1 VRIPKQQTLER
12 AYLVGWARSRRAG
25 VPTGYDPEESL
36 EELRELAASA
46 GAQVVGSVLQ
56 FSPEPDPA
64 TLVGRGKAH
73 EIRVNARAAHTDVII
88 IDHDLTPTQLRNLEE
103 ALDSK
108 VIDRTQLILDI
119 FAGRAQSR
127 EGQLQ
132 VELAQLTYL
141 LPRLSGH
148 GTRLSRLGGGIGTRG
163 PGEQQLEFDRRR
175 IRARIQRLSQGIE
188 RVRSERA
195 LHRDH
200 RRENQLFT
208 VALVGYTN
216 AGKSTLFNAL
226 TRAHVSTSDRLFVTL
241 DPTVRVVQLPSHR
254 RALLSDTVGFI
265 HKLPPHLVAAF
276 RATLEELE
284 GSSLLVQVTDAFH
297 PQHRQQE
304 SAVESLLETLGIVET
319 PRLLVWNK
327 IDLLDAAARARL
339 PGGPNTVAVSA
350 TTGEGFPLLL
360 EKIDAMLEADPI
372 VEAEFEFSAG
382 DGERLAFLY
391 RAGNVLSAHYEQDR
405 VTVRARLAK
414 SLRERLQSG
423 GTFQRDVAVSS

>member
-1 VRIPKQQTLER
+1 MRVRKERPLER

-25 VPTGYDPEESL
+25 FVGEYDPEESL
-36 EELRELAASA
+36 GELGELATSA

-56 FSPEPDPA
+56 FSPEPDSA
-64 TLVGRGKAH
+64 TLVGRGKVH
-73 EIRVNARAAHTDVII
+73 EIRVDARAAHADVII
-88 IDHDLTPTQLRNLEE
+88 FDHDLTPSQLRNLEY

-108 VIDRTQLILDI
+108 ILDRTQLILDI
-119 FAGRAQSR
+119 FAGRARSR

-141 LPRLSGH
+141 LPRLAGH

-175 IRARIQRLSQGIE
+175 VRARIQRISQGIE
-188 RVRSERA
+188 KVRSERA

-200 RRENQLFT
+200 RRRKELYT

-226 TRAHVSTSDRLFVTL
+226 TKAHVSTSDRLFVTL
-241 DPTVRVVQLPSHR
+241 DPTVRVVELPSHR
-254 RALLSDTVGFI
+254 RVLLSDTVGFI
-265 HKLPPHLVAAF
+265 RKLPPHLVAAF

-284 GSSLLVQVTDAFH
+284 GASLLVQVTDASD
-297 PQHRQQE
+297 PQHGHRE
-304 SAVESLLETLGIVET
+304 SAVEHLLEDLRLVDT
-319 PRLLVWNK
+319 PRLMTWNK
-327 IDLLDAAARARL
+327 IDLLDPEMRARL
-339 PGGPNTVAVSA
+339 ARGPRMVEVSA
-350 TTGEGFPLLL
+350 RTGEGFETLLQ
-360 EKIDAMLEADPI
+360 KIDQMLDVDPI

-391 RAGNVLSAHYEQDR
+391 RSGNVLSARYADNR
-405 VTVRARLAK
+405 VRVRVQLAR
-414 SLRERLQSG
+414 SLRERFQSSKNFPG
-423 GTFQRDVAVSS
+423 DSATHR